1 MCGVSWTSFLH
12 AQSVHVVAEMMVTGG
27 MEMRYGKVPTSYE
40 TVTVTLNL
48 ENSSLPCRQDAML
61 CYGDPCDGT
70 NAGGG

>member
-1 MCGVSWTSFLH
+1 MCGVCWTSFLH
-12 AQSVHVVAEMMVTGG
+12 AESVHVAEMMVTGG

-40 TVTVTLNL
+40 TVADTLDI

-61 CYGDPCDGT
+61 CYGDPYEGT